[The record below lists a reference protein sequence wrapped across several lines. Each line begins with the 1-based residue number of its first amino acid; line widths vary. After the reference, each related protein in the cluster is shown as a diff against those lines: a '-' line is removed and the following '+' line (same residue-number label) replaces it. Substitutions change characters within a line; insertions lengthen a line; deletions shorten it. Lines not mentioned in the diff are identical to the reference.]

1 MNYDGRRFRG
11 RRNSPNGEVSGETVF
26 HYRQDGEVLSG
37 DYSGGTIVA
46 GQLLGTVRPDG
57 SLEFLY
63 HHINASGELMSG
75 RCESTPRVE
84 DGVLVLAERWQWLT
98 GDRSSGTSEV
108 EEIPAVDDERAE

>member
-11 RRNSPNGEVSGETVF
+11 RRNSPNGEVDAGTVF
-26 HYRQDGEVLSG
+26 HYRQDGDLLRG
-37 DYSGGTIVA
+37 DYSGGAIVL
-46 GQLLGTVRPDG
+46 GQLLGRVRPDG
-57 SLEFLY
+57 TLEFLY
-63 HHINASGELMSG
+63 HHLNESGELMSG

-108 EEIPAVDDERAE
+108 EEIPGLE